1 MPFQKNV
8 LMFRKIK
15 KQEEKKISFYFENE
29 KINAYEGETIASALL
44 RSGIVSFR
52 KDLDKKPRGPFCMMG
67 TCFECLVNV
76 DNFESQQACQFLVK
90 QNISVKIHKTKN
102 VK

>member
-1 MPFQKNV
+1 
-8 LMFRKIK
+8 MFRKIK
-15 KQEEKKISFYFENE
+15 KQEEKTISFYFENE
-29 KINAYEGETIASALL
+29 KIKAYEGETIASALL
-44 RSGIVSFR
+44 RSGIISFR

-76 DNFESQQACQFLVK
+76 DNFESQQACQLLVK